1 MAHSL
6 ILQRSEPAQYGSKN
20 LWILYHLY
28 ITNYCSNYIHKS
40 IFSQKCHT
48 IVNQVISLK
57 RIDRCLGFV
66 NQPQNQKPSHHAG
79 DQKLQ
84 SSFGRDV
91 EREEPKKST
100 ETGHPG
106 SSYSTQPLSP
116 VNDSLSL
123 KISGLKSL
131 VFDVRIGCLMHYIA

>member
-1 MAHSL
+1 MAPKIS
-6 ILQRSEPAQYGSKN
+6 GSF
-20 LWILYHLY
+20 IIY
-28 ITNYCSNYIHKS
+28 YCSNCIHKS
-40 IFSQKCHT
+40 RFSQKCHK
-48 IVNQVISLK
+48 IVNQVISLE
-57 RIDRCLGFV
+57 RIDLWLGFV
-66 NQPQNQKPSHHAG
+66 NQPTKPKTSAG

-106 SSYSTQPLSP
+106 SCYSTQSLSP
-116 VNDSLSL
+116 VNDSLRL

-131 VFDVRIGCLMHYIA
+131 VFGVRIGCLMHWRLDLYNI